1 MNVRFQRLGNA
12 RITCVTIWA
21 GAGKCFA
28 GMPKSIYGSLG
39 ILTGIEKIFIDTAPL
54 IYFLDDDEH
63 YAEKMRQIFYG
74 ALTSGVKIITS
85 AVTVTEYLTYP
96 LRVGNIESVNVFF
109 EFMNDAGINIQPIDI
124 RTAVKAA
131 EIRAEY
137 TAFKPMDSLQLAS
150 ACINH
155 CDTFSY

>member
-1 MNVRFQRLGNA
+1 MHRN
-12 RITCVTIWA
+12 
-21 GAGKCFA
+21 
-28 GMPKSIYGSLG
+28 IYGSLE
-39 ILTGIEKIFIDTAPL
+39 ILTGIDRIFLDTAPL
-54 IYFLDDDEH
+54 IYFLDDDEN

-74 ALTSGVKIITS
+74 ILTSGAEIITS

-96 LRVGNIESVNVFF
+96 LRIGNAENINVFF

-155 CDTFSY
+155 CDIFLTNDKQLCQFKEIRCVTVEQFAL